1 MIIKI
6 NSRSEIPIY
15 LQLRIRLS
23 RGLARENLNKERYYL
38 QCVRW
43 RRTWE

>member
-6 NSRSEIPIY
+6 NSRLEMPIY
-15 LQLRIRLS
+15 LQLRNQIVKGIGKGEL
-23 RGLARENLNKERYYL
+23 EQERYYL

>member
-6 NSRSEIPIY
+6 NSRSEMPIY
-15 LQLRIRLS
+15 LQLRNQIVKGIGKGEL
-23 RGLARENLNKERYYL
+23 EQRYYL